1 MVFINVFVFYGNQVF
16 RKIIFVVC
24 WKNKFKFQ
32 QKVTKK
38 LQIFSPLFVKKIF
51 PIAMSIDI
59 LSCWSKLLHLFWHLS
74 GRFFCCLQNNFWV
87 FDEIQQFDSLI
98 LSRFRKIISFFL
110 SSTLTVSLNIYVPIG
125 KRVFNLLLDTSF

>member
-1 MVFINVFVFYGNQVF
+1 MLLFVLGHLTCLNSHWNSEIKIWKFISQDMVFINVFVFYGNQVF

-51 PIAMSIDI
+51 PIALSIDI

-74 GRFFCCLQNNFWV
+74 GRFFCCLQNNF
-87 FDEIQQFDSLI
+87 
-98 LSRFRKIISFFL
+98 LSFWRNSAIWFTYFI
-110 SSTLTVSLNIYVPIG
+110 
-125 KRVFNLLLDTSF
+125 